1 MFDGLSSW
9 QGPVTA
15 IIELVV
21 AALAALVAHG
31 LVYSLAVRAA
41 RRTTSTLDKS
51 FLEHTRQPA
60 RFLAPLLALFI
71 VLPVAAIDAELRGA
85 LRHLVG
91 LGIITCIAWMVVSV
105 SWIVDD
111 LLVDRYRT
119 GGPDDLHARSVET
132 QIAILRRLFVVAIS
146 VITLA
151 IGLLTFPEAQ
161 SLGAS
166 ILASAGVAGIVIGVA
181 ARPVISN
188 LLAGVQIALTQP
200 IRLEDVVVIDGEWGR
215 IEEITTTYVVVR
227 IWDLRRLIVPLTT
240 IIEQPIENWTRTKA
254 EILGTVE
261 VHADYRVPVDDVRA
275 ELKRVL
281 DDSNLWD
288 GKAWGLQVTDS
299 TERTMTLRA
308 LMSAPDSGAAWDLR
322 CLVRERLIGYLRE
335 HHADAL
341 PRLRAEIEDADARV
355 SDRGGPARGGPARG
369 GPARGG
375 PATNADHAA

>member
-9 QGPVTA
+9 QGPVAA

-21 AALAALVAHG
+21 AAIAALAIHAVAF
-31 LVYSLAVRAA
+31 SLADRAA
-41 RRTTSTLDKS
+41 RRTASTLDES
-51 FLEHTRQPA
+51 LIEHTRQPA
-60 RFLAPLLALFI
+60 RLLAPLLALFI
-71 VLPVAAIDAELRGA
+71 VLPVVAIDAELGGA

-105 SWIVDD
+105 SWIMDD
-111 LLVDRYRT
+111 LVLARYRAE
-119 GGPDDLHARSVET
+119 GAAGLHARTVET
-132 QIAILRRLFVVAIS
+132 QIAILRRLFVVAIA

-188 LLAGVQIALTQP
+188 LLAGIQIALTQP

-227 IWDLRRLIVPLTT
+227 IWDLRRLIVPLVS
-240 IIEQPIENWTRTKA
+240 IIEQPIENWTRSKT

-261 VHADYRVPVDDVRA
+261 VHADYRVPVDDMRA

-281 DDSNLWD
+281 DGSDLWD
-288 GKAWGLQVTDS
+288 GQVWGLQVTNS

-308 LMSAPDSGAAWDLR
+308 LMSATDSGASWDLR

-335 HHADAL
+335 HHPDAL
-341 PRLRAEIEDADARV
+341 PRLRAEVEDTDRRVPDGGGRATKAR
-355 SDRGGPARGGPARG
+355 
-369 GPARGG
+369 
-375 PATNADHAA
+375 HAA

>member
-9 QGPVTA
+9 QAPVTA
-15 IIELVV
+15 IIEVVV
-21 AALAALVAHG
+21 AALAALVAHA

-41 RRTTSTLDKS
+41 RRTASSLDES
-51 FLEHTRQPA
+51 LIEHTRQPA
-60 RFLAPLLALFI
+60 RFLAPLSALFI
-71 VLPVAAIDAELRGA
+71 ILPVVAVDPALGGA

-91 LGIITCIAWMVVSV
+91 LGIVTCIAWIVVSV

-111 LLVDRYRT
+111 LVVARHRAE
-119 GGPDDLHARSVET
+119 GPDDLDARAVET
-132 QIAILRRLFVVAIS
+132 QIAILRRLFVVAVA

-151 IGLLTFPEAQ
+151 ISLLTFPEAQ

-281 DDSNLWD
+281 DDSSLWD

-308 LMSAPDSGAAWDLR
+308 LMSATDSGASWDLR

-335 HHADAL
+335 HQPDAL
-341 PRLRAEIEDADARV
+341 PRLRTEIEGADGRV
-355 SDRGGPARGGPARG
+355 SDGGGRATKAR
-369 GPARGG
+369 
-375 PATNADHAA
+375 HAA